1 MATAAEANKAE
12 HRRLQQQQQ
21 RLPQKEIVCEKR
33 KHLQLRDSQA
43 HSTVKYSAY

>member
-21 RLPQKEIVCEKR
+21 RLPQKEIVCEK
-33 KHLQLRDSQA
+33 KKTL
-43 HSTVKYSAY
+43 TVKRQSSALGC

>member
-12 HRRLQQQQQ
+12 HCRLKQQQQ
-21 RLPQKEIVCEKR
+21 RLPQKEIVCEK
-33 KHLQLRDSQA
+33 KKTQLRDSQA

>member
-12 HRRLQQQQQ
+12 HRRLQQQQ
-21 RLPQKEIVCEKR
+21 PQKEIVCEKR